1 MDDPTSE
8 QPDARPPLVSD
19 PAADGLPETA
29 DPDSHANPE
38 DGATRIA
45 DGPEPASL
53 PADRDE
59 GPVVTELAF
68 ADEPQSL
75 ESRLAQEEPDVT
87 PADVPIDP
95 DPGRAADVDPERADR
110 LADDTESLG
119 GPVDPHLDS
128 KVSTYDRELAGVP
141 GTDPVGRIAR
151 ADGDGLTDTEPDEVA
166 VDTGAAGGGFSGEE
180 AALHEVSP
188 EELEAEQGESEP
200 YIRDVDPDDIRATEP
215 ARERGLS
222 PRTGAE
228 QPWDPEDLA
237 VAEGRDPTP
246 ENVERARRELEE
258 LGPSAIERTVP

>member
-38 DGATRIA
+38 DDATRIA
-45 DGPEPASL
+45 DGPDPASL

-87 PADVPIDP
+87 AADVPTDP
-95 DPGRAADVDPERADR
+95 DPGLAADLDPEWAGR
-110 LADDTESLG
+110 LAADTESLG
-119 GPVDPHLDS
+119 GPVEPHLDS
-128 KVSTYDRELAGVP
+128 SVSTYDRELSGVP
-141 GTDPVGRIAR
+141 GTDPVGRLAR

-166 VDTGAAGGGFSGEE
+166 VDTGAGGGGFSGEE
-180 AALHEVSP
+180 AALHAIASD
-188 EELEAEQGESEP
+188 ELDAEQGEPEP
-200 YIRDVDPDDIRATEP
+200 YIRDVDPDDIDA
-215 ARERGLS
+215 AQSAAERPS

-237 VAEGRDPTP
+237 IAEGRDPTP
-246 ENVERARRELEE
+246 ENVERARRKLEE